1 MQPAIDYGKKK
12 LMFVHHGELLEW
24 GALFTL
30 IAVVHIYGENFAG
43 LSMCN
48 YHKKYNYAFNA
59 TWLN

>member
-1 MQPAIDYGKKK
+1 MEKKIDVCAPRRALG
-12 LMFVHHGELLEW
+12 VR
-24 GALFTL
+24 ALFTL

>member
-1 MQPAIDYGKKK
+1 MEKK

-30 IAVVHIYGENFAG
+30 IAVVHIYGVNFAG